1 MFYFPV
7 IGSTVKEYLESLDD
21 MQRNRKGETIEDY
34 YTKEIEKRGTIE
46 DVLL

>member
-1 MFYFPV
+1 
-7 IGSTVKEYLESLDD
+7 

-46 DVLL
+46 DVLLWYE